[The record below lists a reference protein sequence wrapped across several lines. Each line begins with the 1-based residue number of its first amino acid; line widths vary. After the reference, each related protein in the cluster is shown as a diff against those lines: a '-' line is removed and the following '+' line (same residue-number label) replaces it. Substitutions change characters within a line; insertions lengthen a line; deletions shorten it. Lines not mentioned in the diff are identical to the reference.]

1 MTDNCQRPSVRTH
14 ERDHPGS
21 GYHSDN
27 QSGRRPTGGVTSS
40 CGRIR
45 SPGVLRVPFTSL
57 LQTLLLLLLI
67 VFWVLGTQSGLRV
80 TLSLVEELAPDLFQV
95 RQAKGRILGA
105 LHIKDLSIR
114 IPGVAL
120 RFSDLDLRW
129 NPLAALTTRTLRISK
144 LSTRELDI
152 AITPSKDEEPALG
165 PVKLPEIR
173 LLQGFELDLE
183 QALVERLS
191 IGTLDKDT
199 RFHIDRIELAAHW
212 SGTQVTLK
220 GLTLALPELQLQAG
234 AQGEVDLTGD
244 YPLALGLTWNLTRE
258 PTLALAGTVTIGGD
272 LKMLQVKHALTGSAQ
287 AELQALV
294 PGILDRLRWAGKVRI
309 RGVDLHALRTDLP
322 ALELSGTL
330 TTNGH
335 LDDARIQGNLVGAVP
350 NLPDLGRFQATLD
363 IGWRDGVIDI
373 ADLKLTEHKSGAR
386 FTASGELD
394 LSAPLGK
401 VDLQADWEGLRWPL
415 IGEPVAKSG
424 QGMLLARGTLDA
436 LDYHISSEVWGR
448 DLPAAKLRLIGT
460 SNRETAQI
468 DKLRIE
474 TLDGTIETK
483 GQVTWSPKPSWAFN
497 LVADELNPGTQ
508 WPQLPARVGLKLTS
522 EGNPDTFGYDLEI
535 ETKSETLPTA
545 TLAFRGHGNFKG
557 TRIQSLRLDTLG
569 GYLQAMADVTWAPV
583 VTWDAELTVV
593 DLDPG
598 RQWPEWSGVLDG
610 RILSTGKLADGGPEL
625 SVQVASLTGKLRGYP
640 VDAAAEIRMQGTKL
654 RVDALRIASGP
665 SHLHAAGSVGKRL
678 NLTVNISSPDLK
690 SLLPDAL
697 GRIQVDGTATG
708 TLAAPAVKLDLAA
721 DDVAVAGQN
730 IRSLKGTAQVDLA
743 PGGPLKIDLTGQD
756 LIAGGMVFDRLHIQ
770 GSGDIGTHYLSA
782 QITGAPLDLDLKATG
797 SLKGNNAYA
806 GRLEEMELRTRK
818 FGNWWLQQAAPITLA
833 GTQISAGPV
842 CIREEAGS
850 GGCVRFTQPE
860 AGHREVV
867 LDLDRLTFDLFKGF
881 IPEDL
886 ILAGEARAKAD
897 FQAAS
902 EILTGNAKVQIA
914 KGVLG
919 ILHGKDEA
927 YSELLNFTSANLAV
941 DAGRGG
947 LQAKLAVP
955 LKGLGQLSAVTSL
968 PGWSLAQPVPQ
979 QQPLRG
985 NVQAQIKDLGL
996 ISHLVPD
1003 ITHVTGNLNADFR
1016 LGGTLAK
1023 PALSGSARVA
1033 GGGLQVPLI
1042 GLKVADLT
1050 FDVQPKGPGRIDY
1063 RGGLKAG
1070 KGRLELEGSTRLGT
1084 AGLITHIGTKGKQL
1098 TLADSKEYFVL
1109 ATPDLQVEIGPT
1121 GTKLTGTVTVPEAR
1135 IRPRTLPAGVVSPSL
1150 NVVILSE
1157 MQEEQSRYATSMDLR
1172 LVLGDQVTVDAF
1184 GLEGTIK
1191 GKLAVLQEPGKDLLG
1206 DGQLEVVEGTYRI
1219 SVVGSL
1225 SADIGT
1231 PLTIEQGFLSYARS
1245 PIDNPHLILTA
1256 QREGGDISAGLRV
1269 FGTIRNPKLTFF
1281 SATDPGLSQS
1291 EVTKYLLTGIP
1302 PKRGG
1307 EGQPDQSISLGTYI
1321 APKIFAEYDYSL
1333 GNESDK
1339 LKLHYDLNDW
1349 IELQAET
1356 GDAQGGDIF
1365 FTIKH

>member
-1 MTDNCQRPSVRTH
+1 MNETTQDPDTTQTT
-14 ERDHPGS
+14 
-21 GYHSDN
+21 N
-27 QSGRRPTGGVTSS
+27 QAADPPEASPPVAAESGRRVF
-40 CGRIR
+40 R
-45 SPGVLRVPFTSL
+45 VLRVPFTLL
-57 LQTLLLLLLI
+57 LQTLLLFLLI

-95 RQAKGRILGA
+95 RQAEGRILGA
-105 LHIKDLSIR
+105 LHIKDLSIQV
-114 IPGVAL
+114 PGVAL
-120 RFSDLDLRW
+120 RFSNLDLRW
-129 NPLAALTTRTLRISK
+129 NPLAALTTRTLRISE

-152 AITPSKDEEPALG
+152 AITPSKDEEPAPG
-165 PVKLPEIR
+165 PVKLPEIH

-183 QALVERLS
+183 QALVGRLS

-199 RFHIDRIELAAHW
+199 RFRIDRIELAAHW

-258 PTLALAGTVTIGGD
+258 PALALAGTVTISGD
-272 LKMLQVKHALTGSAQ
+272 LEMLQVKHALTGSAQ
-287 AELQALV
+287 AEVQALV

-335 LDDARIQGNLVGAVP
+335 LADARIQGNLVGAVP
-350 NLPDLGRFQATLD
+350 DLPDFGRLQATLD

-373 ADLKLTEHKSGAR
+373 ADLKLTEHKSGAQ

-394 LSAPLGK
+394 LSDPPGK
-401 VDLQADWEGLRWPL
+401 VDLQAAWEGLRWPL
-415 IGEPVAKSG
+415 TGEPVAESR

-436 LDYHISSEVWGR
+436 FDYRISSEVRGR
-448 DLPAAKLRLIGT
+448 DLPAAKLRLMGT
-460 SNRETAQI
+460 GNRETAQI
-468 DKLRIE
+468 DKLRID
-474 TLDGTIETK
+474 TLDGMIETE

-497 LVADELNPGTQ
+497 LVADELNPGIQ
-508 WPQLPARVGLKLTS
+508 WPQLPARVRLKLTS
-522 EGNPDTFGYDLEI
+522 EGNPDTFGYDLEVKI
-535 ETKSETLPTA
+535 KSETLPTA

-557 TRIQSLRLDTLG
+557 TRIQGLRLDTLG
-569 GYLQAMADVTWAPV
+569 GYLQAMADVTWDPV
-583 VTWDAELTVV
+583 VTWDAELTVA

-598 RQWPEWSGVLDG
+598 RQWPEWSGVLGG

-640 VDAAAEIRMQGTKL
+640 VDAVAKIQIQGTEL

-678 NLTVNISSPDLK
+678 DLTVNISSPDLK
-690 SLLPDAL
+690 SLLPDAQ

-721 DDVAVAGQN
+721 ADVAVAGQN

-743 PGGPLKIDLTGQD
+743 PGGPLKIDLTGQN
-756 LIAGGMVFDRLHIQ
+756 LIAGGMAFDRLHIQ
-770 GSGDIGTHYLSA
+770 GSGDMGTHYLSA

-797 SLKGNNAYA
+797 RLKGNNAYA

-860 AGHREVV
+860 AERREVV
-867 LDLDRLTFDLFKGF
+867 LDLDLLTFDLFKGF

-886 ILAGEARAKAD
+886 VLAGEARAKAD

-902 EILTGNAKVQIA
+902 EILTGNARVQIA

-919 ILHGKDEA
+919 TLHGKDEA

-941 DAGRGG
+941 DTGRGG

-955 LKGLGQLSAVTSL
+955 LRGLGQLSAAASL
-968 PGWSLAQPVPQ
+968 PGWSLAQPVQ

-985 NVQAQIKDLGL
+985 NVQARIKDLGL

-1003 ITHVTGNLNADFR
+1003 ITHVTGNLNADFK

-1042 GLKVADLT
+1042 GLKVTDLT
-1050 FDVQPKGPGRIDY
+1050 FDVQPKGLGRIDY
-1063 RGGLKAG
+1063 RAGLKAG
-1070 KGRLELEGSTRLGT
+1070 KGRLELKGSTRLGT

-1135 IRPRTLPAGVVSPSL
+1135 IRPRTLPAGAVSPSL

-1157 MQEEQSRYATSMDLR
+1157 MQEQEEQSRYATSMDLR

-1184 GLEGTIK
+1184 GLEGAIK
-1191 GKLAVLQEPGKDLLG
+1191 GELAVLQKPGKDLLG

-1219 SVVGSL
+1219 SVVGPL

-1231 PLTIEQGFLSYARS
+1231 PLTIEQGFLSYAKS